1 MPLDPVLLPGE
12 TMVAAAD
19 GVLLYLPMSEQRQ
32 GVSGRLHVT
41 NFKLSFVTLS
51 SVTAALVREG
61 EFGVGLLG
69 IQSGVTE
76 ELPCKIE
83 TTDVCQSWHT
93 WFRIAK
99 NRDIPGFYFARHRDG

>member
-51 SVTAALVREG
+51 SVTAVLVREVAVWG
-61 EFGVGLLG
+61 GLAG
-69 IQSGVTE
+69 GSEWG
-76 ELPCKIE
+76 
-83 TTDVCQSWHT
+83 H
-93 WFRIAK
+93 
-99 NRDIPGFYFARHRDG
+99 